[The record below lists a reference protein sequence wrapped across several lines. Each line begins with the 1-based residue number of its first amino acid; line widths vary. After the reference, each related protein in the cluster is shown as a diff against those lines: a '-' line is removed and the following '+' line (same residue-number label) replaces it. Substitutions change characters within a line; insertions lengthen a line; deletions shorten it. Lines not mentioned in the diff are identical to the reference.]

1 MASEPRRGLSSAF
14 DDLLKANRDQLDS
27 RMRGVWGGGSATTE
41 SGRPAP
47 RAQVPPVADPP
58 TAVSQ
63 WPVTP
68 PGSPLRQEGEYQ
80 SASQVWDAAKSDIAR
95 RLNERFGTAWE
106 YSVVKRHREGDEY
119 IVMGKL
125 AVPAKGI
132 SKTQFGRGRIPR
144 EGAARSGVRGSA
156 GGITFSLGDGRV
168 GAGSDQSPED
178 RGYRR
183 AIEDALANS
192 AALL

>member
-14 DDLLKANRDQLDS
+14 DKLISANRDQLDS
-27 RMRGVWGGGSATTE
+27 QMRGIRGGASALPDA
-41 SGRPAP
+41 GGAVPGG
-47 RAQVPPVADPP
+47 QVPPVAGAPP
-58 TAVSQ
+58 VASGRPT
-63 WPVTP
+63 TP
-68 PGSPLRQEGEYQ
+68 PDSPLSSDGEYH
-80 SASQVWDAAKSDIAR
+80 SASRVWNAAQSDTAR
-95 RLNERFGTAWE
+95 RLNQRFGTDWNF
-106 YSVVKRHREGDEY
+106 SVVKRHREGDEY

-144 EGAARSGVRGSA
+144 DEAARSAVGGSA
-156 GGITFSLGDGRV
+156 GGITFSLGG
-168 GAGSDQSPED
+168 GQGSAGSSQSPED

-183 AIEDALANS
+183 AIEDALANC

>member
-1 MASEPRRGLSSAF
+1 MASESHRGLSSAF

-27 RMRGVWGGGSATTE
+27 RMRGVWSTRSATAE
-41 SGRPAP
+41 ADYSGPAD
-47 RAQVPPVADPP
+47 QLPPVANPP
-58 TAVSQ
+58 PVISQ
-63 WPVTP
+63 RPVAP
-68 PGSPLRQEGEYQ
+68 SGSPLRQEGEYH
-80 SASQVWDAAKSDIAR
+80 SASQVWDAAKSEVAQG
-95 RLNERFGTAWE
+95 LNERFGTAWE

-144 EGAARSGVRGSA
+144 EGAAHSGVRGSA
-156 GGITFSLGDGRV
+156 GGITFSLGDSRGD
-168 GAGSDQSPED
+168 AGSSQSPEE

-183 AIEDALANS
+183 AIEDALANC